1 MNIGLMPFVFINYDI
16 SVYLFYVLNKYYLY
30 KLDKKYEIERMWI
43 PDYSGST
50 MFKFFKN
57 LFNSEEN
64 KEEVVVAKANTL
76 VAPVS
81 GKAMPL
87 SEVPDPVF
95 AEKLAGDGAAIMAEG
110 DTIVAPADGEV
121 TLIFKTKHA
130 FAMTLENGLEILVH
144 IGLETVS
151 LDGEGFEQLVEQ
163 GTKVKAGTP
172 LIKIDRELILSKGLS
187 LATPVLIT
195 NVDATKSISAVE
207 TGNVVAGETAL
218 VNFEV

>member
-1 MNIGLMPFVFINYDI
+1 
-16 SVYLFYVLNKYYLY
+16 
-30 KLDKKYEIERMWI
+30 MWI

-57 LFNSEEN
+57 LFNSEES

-110 DTIVAPADGEV
+110 DTVVAPADGEV

-172 LIKIDRELILSKGLS
+172 LIKINREFILSKGLS

-207 TGNVVAGETAL
+207 AGNVVAGETAL

>member
-1 MNIGLMPFVFINYDI
+1 
-16 SVYLFYVLNKYYLY
+16 
-30 KLDKKYEIERMWI
+30 MWV
-43 PDYSGST
+43 PDYSGNT
-50 MFKFFKN
+50 MFNFIKN
-57 LFNSEEN
+57 LFKSDSNNEN
-64 KEEVVVAKANTL
+64 AVVNPNAL

-81 GKAMPL
+81 GKIIPL

-95 AEKLAGDGAAIMAEG
+95 AEKLAGDGMAIVAEG

-172 LIKIDRELILSKGLS
+172 LIKINRELILSKGLS

-195 NVDATKSISAVE
+195 NVDATKSITPTESGAA
-207 TGNVVAGETAL
+207 VAGNT
-218 VNFEV
+218 VVVKFEV

>member
-1 MNIGLMPFVFINYDI
+1 
-16 SVYLFYVLNKYYLY
+16 
-30 KLDKKYEIERMWI
+30 
-43 PDYSGST
+43 

-95 AEKLAGDGAAIMAEG
+95 AEKLAGDGMAIMAEG
-110 DTIVAPADGEV
+110 ETIVAPADGEV

-172 LIKIDRELILSKGLS
+172 LIKINKELILSKGLS

-195 NVDATKSISAVE
+195 NVDAAKSISAVE
-207 TGNVVAGETAL
+207 SGNVVAGETTV

>member
-1 MNIGLMPFVFINYDI
+1 
-16 SVYLFYVLNKYYLY
+16 
-30 KLDKKYEIERMWI
+30 
-43 PDYSGST
+43 

-110 DTIVAPADGEV
+110 NTIVAPADGEV

-172 LIKIDRELILSKGLS
+172 LIKINREFILSKGLS

>member
-1 MNIGLMPFVFINYDI
+1 
-16 SVYLFYVLNKYYLY
+16 
-30 KLDKKYEIERMWI
+30 
-43 PDYSGST
+43 

-76 VAPVS
+76 VAPAS

-95 AEKLAGDGAAIMAEG
+95 AEKLAGDGAAIMIEG

-130 FAMTLENGLEILVH
+130 FAMTLENGLELLVH

-151 LDGEGFEQLVEQ
+151 LNGEGFEQLVEQ

-172 LIKIDRELILSKGLS
+172 LIKIDREFILSKGLS

-207 TGNVVAGETAL
+207 TGNVVAGETTL

>member
-1 MNIGLMPFVFINYDI
+1 
-16 SVYLFYVLNKYYLY
+16 
-30 KLDKKYEIERMWI
+30 MWI

-50 MFKFFKN
+50 MFDFIKN
-57 LFNSEEN
+57 LFKSDSVN
-64 KEEVVVAKANTL
+64 EEVVTKSNTL

-81 GKAMPL
+81 GKAIPL

-95 AEKLAGDGAAIMAEG
+95 AEKLAGDGMAIIAEG

-130 FAMTLENGLEILVH
+130 FAMTLENGLELLIH

-163 GTKVKAGTP
+163 GVNVKAGTP
-172 LIKIDRELILSKGLS
+172 LIKINRDFILSKGLS

-195 NVDATKSISAVE
+195 NVDATKSITPIES
-207 TGNVVAGETAL
+207 GDVVVGKTVV

>member
-1 MNIGLMPFVFINYDI
+1 MVN
-16 SVYLFYVLNKYYLY
+16 
-30 KLDKKYEIERMWI
+30 
-43 PDYSGST
+43 
-50 MFKFFKN
+50 FFKN
-57 LFNSEEN
+57 LFNSSSK
-64 KEEVVVAKANTL
+64 KEETTSRNIAPNVL
-76 VAPVS
+76 VAPAS
-81 GKAMPL
+81 GKAIPL

-95 AEKLAGDGAAIMAEG
+95 AEKLAGDGMAIMIE
-110 DTIVAPADGEV
+110 DNTIVAPADGEV

-130 FAMTLENGLEILVH
+130 FAMTLENGLELLVH

-172 LIKIDRELILSKGLS
+172 LIKVDRDFLLSKGLS

-195 NVDATKSISAVE
+195 NVDATKSINAIESGE
-207 TGNVVAGETAL
+207 VVAGKTPV

>member
-1 MNIGLMPFVFINYDI
+1 
-16 SVYLFYVLNKYYLY
+16 
-30 KLDKKYEIERMWI
+30 MWI

-95 AEKLAGDGAAIMAEG
+95 AEKLAGDGMAIMAEG
-110 DTIVAPADGEV
+110 ETIVAPADGEV

-172 LIKIDRELILSKGLS
+172 LIKINRELILSKGLS

-195 NVDATKSISAVE
+195 NVDAAKSISAVE
-207 TGNVVAGETAL
+207 SGNVVAGETTV

>member
-1 MNIGLMPFVFINYDI
+1 
-16 SVYLFYVLNKYYLY
+16 
-30 KLDKKYEIERMWI
+30 
-43 PDYSGST
+43 
-50 MFKFFKN
+50 MFKIFKN
-57 LFNSEEN
+57 LFNSDSN
-64 KEEVVVAKANTL
+64 KEENVAKNIAPNVL
-76 VAPVS
+76 VAPAS
-81 GKAMPL
+81 GKAIPL

-95 AEKLAGDGAAIMAEG
+95 AEKLAGDGMAIMIE
-110 DTIVAPADGEV
+110 DNTIVAPADGEV

-172 LIKIDRELILSKGLS
+172 LIKVNRDFLLSKGLS

-195 NVDATKSISAVE
+195 NVDAAKSITPVE
-207 TGNVVAGETAL
+207 SGEVVAGKTP
-218 VNFEV
+218 VINFEV